1 MHRGGRGRGHSV
13 STRAVSGK
21 KSTSLY
27 ISLEKAIIVTSK
39 HGRTILF
46 PITVQSFWSGKTLRK
61 IVLKS
66 GVNTK
71 RVNRM
76 ALMPP
81 GHRIIPLKS
90 NSLPTS
96 RSPRVAKKVSRTQE
110 FPQASAG
117 VRPDVIQRVITSRS
131 ILCFLATQKSVL
143 LWFLAVVF
151 GVRKSFL
158 Q

>member
-1 MHRGGRGRGHSV
+1 MHRGGGRGRGHSV

-61 IVLKS
+61 IVPKS

-71 RVNRM
+71 RVNRI

-96 RSPRVAKKVSRTQE
+96 RSPRVAKKSIPDTKI
-110 FPQASAG
+110 PAG
-117 VRPDVIQRVITSRS
+117 FRRCP
-131 ILCFLATQKSVL
+131 L
-143 LWFLAVVF
+143 
-151 GVRKSFL
+151 
-158 Q
+158 

>member
-1 MHRGGRGRGHSV
+1 MNRPFYRGGGHIELIRFKEYYRMHRGGRGRGHSV

-96 RSPRVAKKVSRTQE
+96 RSPRVAKKSIPDTKI
-110 FPQASAG
+110 PAG
-117 VRPDVIQRVITSRS
+117 FRRCP
-131 ILCFLATQKSVL
+131 L
-143 LWFLAVVF
+143 
-151 GVRKSFL
+151 
-158 Q
+158 